1 MPSSPRLVLV
11 SNRLPVTVKVE
22 RGEVTVA
29 QSAGGLATGLRGPHE
44 QSGGPWVGWPGEV
57 SRMTPPQRERLDAH
71 LAELHCVPVHLTTAE
86 VTKYYDGFSNSVLW
100 PLFHYLLDRIP
111 PTSQEWD
118 VYRGVNERFADAV
131 ARIYQPGD
139 LIWVHDYPLTLLP
152 GMLRAR
158 LPAATIG
165 FFLHIPF
172 PASEVLRILPWRE
185 QVLEGMLGADLIGFH
200 TYTYRSHF
208 ASSALRILGIAA
220 SEGDRIYVDGREIR
234 LGVFP
239 IGVDTQTF
247 GAMADD
253 PDVLR
258 EVQSIR
264 DHAHG
269 ERILLGIDRL
279 DYTKGI
285 QRRLLAFERL
295 LEREPKWRGRVRL
308 VQVCVPSRDKVPSY
322 QAYRRQVNELVGQI
336 NGTYSTVDWVPIH
349 YVYRPLGEQQ
359 VVALY
364 RAADVMLVT
373 PLRDGMN
380 LVAKE
385 FVTTRT
391 DGDGVLVL
399 SEFAGAAVE
408 MGEAL
413 QVNPYDIDSMAQA
426 YSDALSMPEDER
438 RLRMGALRQRIAS
451 RDVHHWA
458 RSFIEAL
465 GGVPTDAVRP
475 RTSLS
480 SPEELATL
488 TARLRSA
495 ERLLLL
501 LDYDGTLVPFARAPD
516 LAAPDRELYDLLKAL
531 AGRAGALVHIVS
543 GRRRDPLERWLG
555 DLPIGL
561 HAEHGYWSRMAP
573 GKPWTA
579 MPDVDVSWKAAVRRI
594 LDEATS
600 ATPGAL
606 VEEKTATLAWH
617 WRMAE
622 PELGSQRAEALWAR
636 LERETRGGGAELLR
650 GDKVIEVRPR
660 GVSKATVLDRV
671 RAALELPRVT
681 VAAMGDDWTDE
692 ECFRALPPEAI
703 AIGVGYRA
711 TIAAYRVASPRGA
724 RALLAGIVAP

>member
-1 MPSSPRLVLV
+1 V

-22 RGEVTVA
+22 RGEVSVA

-44 QSGGPWVGWPGEV
+44 QSSGPWIGWPGDV
-57 SRMTPPQRERLDAH
+57 SRMTPAQRDRLDAD
-71 LAELHCVPVHLTTAE
+71 LAGLHCVPVHLTTAE

-118 VYRGVNERFADAV
+118 VYRTVNERFADAV
-131 ARIYQPGD
+131 ARTYEPGD
-139 LIWVHDYPLTLLP
+139 MIWVHDYQLTLLP
-152 GMLRAR
+152 AMLRAR

-165 FFLHIPF
+165 YFLHIPF

-185 QVLEGMLGADLIGFH
+185 RVLEGMLGADLIGFH

-208 ASSALRILGIAA
+208 ASSTLRILGIAA
-220 SEGDRIYVDGREIR
+220 NEDDRVFVDGREVR

-239 IGVDTQTF
+239 MGVDTQTF

-253 PDVLR
+253 P
-258 EVQSIR
+258 EVQKETESIR
-264 DHAHG
+264 EKARG

-295 LEREPKWRGRVRL
+295 LEREPKWRGKVRL
-308 VQVCVPSRDKVPSY
+308 VQVCVPSRDNVPSY
-322 QAYRRQVNELVGQI
+322 QVYRRQVNELVGQI
-336 NGTYSTVDWVPIH
+336 NGAYATVDWVPIH
-349 YVYRPLGEQQ
+349 YVYRPLSEHQ

-364 RAADVMLVT
+364 RAADAMLVT

-413 QVNPYDIDSMAQA
+413 QVNPYDVESMAQA
-426 YSDALSMPEDER
+426 FGDALAMPEEER
-438 RLRMGALRQRIAS
+438 HVRMSALRQRIAA

-458 RSFIEAL
+458 RSFLDAL
-465 GGVPTDAVRP
+465 GGVPADPDRP
-475 RTSLS
+475 RASLS
-480 SPEELATL
+480 SPEEIATA

-516 LAAPDRELYDLLKAL
+516 LAAPDRELRELLKAL
-531 AGRAGALVHIVS
+531 AGRPGTLVHIVS

-573 GKPWTA
+573 GKPWSA
-579 MPDVDVSWKAAVRRI
+579 MPDVDVSWKPAVRHI
-594 LDEATS
+594 LDEAVS

-622 PELGSQRAEALWAR
+622 PEVGSARAEALWRR

-660 GVSKATVLDRV
+660 GVSKGTVLERV
-671 RAALELPRVT
+671 RTALELQRVT

-692 ECFRALPPEAI
+692 ECFRTLPPEAI
-703 AIGVGYRA
+703 AIGVGYR
-711 TIAAYRVASPRGA
+711 TTVAAYRVPSPRAA
-724 RALLAGIVAP
+724 RALLASVIAP